1 MEGLNFKDIFV
12 YIHSR
17 FKVSLGCMRP
27 VQKERKVEGGEGGR
41 EGEREGR
48 EGERGRG
55 RTSPEAELQA
65 VVNHLMWE
73 LGSELRSS
81 ARVASALYYQVIS
94 QGHVY
99 RDSFYY
105 PHYEQHTVNT
115 QAARSLCVLRN
126 VCTFLGVAEV
136 PGFSPLF
143 LYQIQIVSK

>member
-1 MEGLNFKDIFV
+1 
-12 YIHSR
+12 
-17 FKVSLGCMRP
+17 MRG
-27 VQKERKVEGGEGGR
+27 KGEGEGDEGER
-41 EGEREGR
+41 EGERER
-48 EGERGRG
+48 ERGRG